1 MSGGGSKYDDAWISQ
16 KHDEFSQHIANL
28 GQYNEHRW
36 LEHVDQ
42 QNQLNELKTWNQHR
56 FDEHVRQEGQ
66 INTLRD
72 DLTGF
77 GDTLSGFEDTL
88 AGYGDYGTRL
98 DDLERLY
105 GSGTAASAIGDVA
118 GLDDILTNL
127 QNQYDSIDL
136 GSYEGRMNQNLEALG
151 ETLRGEFGSQIEALD
166 IGGVGDAIAAA
177 QGDLS
182 ALTGQFSGLSADM
195 DTLRQQ
201 LMNDY
206 GGEIGDMSSLFE
218 GQLADLKSELGGSI
232 ENLFSKDDE
241 LAAGLEGLQSGA
253 NLTAQQLADLRD
265 SFGDFQ
271 IESANNLGD
280 VRSALQSEI
289 GDLDRSLTE
298 GLFDVRSEGLQ
309 GLIGEAAARQQ
320 GLAEAATDRAN
331 IASDAATARS
341 DLASQLRGEA
351 ATSLAD
357 VYRSRE
363 DAIRDLTGRFGDQ
376 MRAQESAL
384 SRRINETGKDIDD
397 RIAQLGSMMNYRML
411 GDSAGGVAMRR
422 SKAFKSGATGSGTS
436 QLGRSMK
443 LKTLNI

>member
-1 MSGGGSKYDDAWISQ
+1 MSGGGGSRYDDAWISA
-16 KHDEFSQHIANL
+16 KHDEFSEHISNL
-28 GQYNEHRW
+28 GLYNQHRFD
-36 LEHVDQ
+36 EHVGQ
-42 QNQLNELKTWNQHR
+42 QREIDDLKTWNQHR
-56 FDEHVRQEGQ
+56 FDEHLLQEGQ
-66 INTLRD
+66 INTLRS

-77 GDTLSGFEDTL
+77 GDTLSG
-88 AGYGDYGTRL
+88 YGDSLSGYGTRL
-98 DDLERLY
+98 DDLEKLY
-105 GSGTAASAIGDVA
+105 GSGTGPTGIGDVS
-118 GLDDILTNL
+118 GLDAILENL
-127 QNQYDSIDL
+127 QSQYDSIDI

-151 ETLRGEFGSQIEALD
+151 ETLRGEFGEQIKALD
-166 IGGVGDAIAAA
+166 LSSVGDAIAAA

-182 ALTGQFSGLSADM
+182 ALTGQFSGLSSNM
-195 DTLRQQ
+195 DTLRED
-201 LMNDY
+201 LRAEY
-206 GGEIGDMSSLFE
+206 GDQIGDMSSAFE
-218 GQLADLKSELGGSI
+218 DQLATLKSDLGGSI
-232 ENLFSKDDE
+232 TNLFGE
-241 LAAGLEGLQSGA
+241 GQQLAAGLESLQSGA
-253 NLTAQQLADLRD
+253 NLTSEQLADLRD

-271 IESANNLGD
+271 LQSANNLGD

-320 GLAEAATDRAN
+320 GLF
-331 IASDAATARS
+331 DAATARS

-351 ATSLAD
+351 ATSLSD